1 MFRAV
6 KSGVRFQH
14 LAQEPAPAL
23 LRGPLSPSS
32 PELDTG
38 GPAGGSGGRPSS
50 WLGRNPVRG
59 PGVLAGVGPW
69 EAHDAARAEAGGRRE
84 LVGGALDPH
93 PLPSPG
99 WRGSLERTSMR
110 LQEELLGVPEGV
122 QPMGD
127 ATGQV
132 GRSEIAPVLHLCG
145 KPRWYAHAARARPCS
160 AVTCTRW
167 ISTLPQH

>member
-1 MFRAV
+1 MGVSFR
-6 KSGVRFQH
+6 H

-38 GPAGGSGGRPSS
+38 GLAGGSAGRPGG
-50 WLGRNPVRG
+50 WPGPDPVRG
-59 PGVLAGVGPW
+59 PGFLAGVGPS
-69 EAHDAARAEAGGRRE
+69 EARGAARAEAGPRRE
-84 LVGGALDPH
+84 LVGGALDLH

-99 WRGSLERTSMR
+99 WRGSLERTSLR
-110 LQEELLGVPEGV
+110 LQEELLGVPEGM

-132 GRSEIAPVLHLCG
+132 GRSEIGPVLHMCG

-160 AVTCTRW
+160 AMTCTRW
-167 ISTLPQH
+167 ILTLPQH